1 MSKGNTVLLRLSK
14 SQAMAFVF
22 LLSCR
27 EHILSVSH
35 SGIGRKLIKWTVLK
49 ETILNDIL
57 DKRSMDC
64 KIKIIRVQI
73 YSVHT
78 LSKCGILFQIGM
90 KVSHQENKNIR
101 HSDFIIIMIKIIW
114 SSPCIL
120 SFAYFSHLKNI
131 FDLKYYVTYFPISW
145 HLTSIYF
152 T

>member
-1 MSKGNTVLLRLSK
+1 MTALKSKKVKQSRGMKMSKGNTVLIRLSK

-22 LLSCR
+22 LLSSR

-73 YSVHT
+73 YSLHT
-78 LSKCGILFQIGM
+78 LSKSGILF
-90 KVSHQENKNIR
+90 
-101 HSDFIIIMIKIIW
+101 
-114 SSPCIL
+114 
-120 SFAYFSHLKNI
+120 
-131 FDLKYYVTYFPISW
+131 
-145 HLTSIYF
+145 
-152 T
+152 